1 MADLTEE
8 LVTSP
13 AQVLA
18 WIRKGESKTCDE
30 FQEFFFSF
38 FFLVQ
43 AITSN
48 TFSVPSLSREPT
60 LWQDKNE
67 PAEQPIAHYFPDGK
81 KHIATVMWE
90 SMEMHFSQWTFS

>member
-30 FQEFFFSF
+30 FQEMF

-43 AITSN
+43 TVTTR

-60 LWQDKNE
+60 LWKDKNE
-67 PAEQPIAHYFPDGK
+67 PAEQPLAHYFPDGK
-81 KHIATVMWE
+81 QHIATVMWD
-90 SMEMHFSQWTFS
+90 SLEMHFSLWTFS